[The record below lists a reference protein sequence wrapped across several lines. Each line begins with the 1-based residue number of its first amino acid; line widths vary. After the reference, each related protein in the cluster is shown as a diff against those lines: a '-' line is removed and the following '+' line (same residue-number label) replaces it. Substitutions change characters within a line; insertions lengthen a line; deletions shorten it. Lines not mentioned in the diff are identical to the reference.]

1 MREHSVPAAYE
12 VPAAGNLTDLIYD
25 NARNDP
31 AHAAFARKI
40 DDDWVDVTS
49 AEFIAEVEEVAKGLV
64 ASGIEPGDR
73 VAIMSRTRYEWTL
86 ADFAIWCAG
95 AVVVPIY
102 ETSSIEQTTLDPRD
116 SGAVACIVE
125 LADHERSV
133 RHGTEQS
140 AALRDMA
147 NRRRRRRA

>member
-25 NARNDP
+25 NAKSDP

-64 ASGIEPGDR
+64 ASGVEPGDR
-73 VAIMSRTRYEWTL
+73 VAIMPRTRRFRHLVCRRCRRTDL
-86 ADFAIWCAG
+86 RDVIDRAD
-95 AVVVPIY
+95 
-102 ETSSIEQTTLDPRD
+102 TLDPRR
-116 SGAVACIVE
+116 
-125 LADHERSV
+125 LRS
-133 RHGTEQS
+133 
-140 AALRDMA
+140 
-147 NRRRRRRA
+147 RRVLCRARRP